1 MKKGDYRTSIMMSK
15 ETRDRL
21 AEVGKKKETFE
32 QIIIKLLDHY
42 HNFTISPSRGK
53 KRNGTD

>member
-21 AEVGKKKETFE
+21 ADIGKKKETFE

-42 HNFTISPSRGK
+42 HNFTISPTGRVK
-53 KRNGTD
+53 K